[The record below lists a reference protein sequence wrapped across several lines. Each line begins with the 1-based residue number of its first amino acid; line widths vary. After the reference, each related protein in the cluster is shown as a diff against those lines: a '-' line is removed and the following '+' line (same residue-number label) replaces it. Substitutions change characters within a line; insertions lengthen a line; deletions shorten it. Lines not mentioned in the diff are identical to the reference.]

1 MKKTT
6 RNLLVLSLAVC
17 FLALM
22 VKMTVGALPNKMMAA
37 RMTGTT
43 LASTIPTQVGNLE
56 TAITDILGI
65 PIDTN
70 IAAAGFTW
78 GAAGL
83 TGIELG
89 HATDTTIARVSAGVV
104 AVEGINIAMQGGS
117 KNESGTYT
125 LDLGP
130 SGSATRNH
138 DVVYQN
144 TSGKKRRVSAI
155 FLGGDTA
162 TAGGQVTVD
171 TFTPP
176 TTIRQQNFVRSL
188 SLAGTGHFVSFWFEV
203 QNNSYYEIARLA
215 GSETVYR
222 WSEEDE

>member
-1 MKKTT
+1 MRRTT
-6 RNLLVLSLAVC
+6 RNLLVLSLAAC
-17 FLALM
+17 FFALT

-37 RMTGTT
+37 RMTGAT

-104 AVEGINIAMQGGS
+104 SVEGINIAMQGGS
-117 KNESGTYT
+117 KNESGNYT
-125 LDLGP
+125 ADLGP
-130 SGSATRNH
+130 SGSATRDH
-138 DVVYQN
+138 DTVYQN

-155 FLGGDTA
+155 LLGADTA
-162 TAGGQVTVD
+162 TAGGQALVD

-176 TTIRQQNFVRSL
+176 TTVRQYNFVRSL
-188 SLAGTGHFVSFWFEV
+188 SLAGTGHFVSLWFEV
-203 QNNSYYEIARLA
+203 PNNSYYDITRQA
-215 GSETVYR
+215 GGETVYR